1 MLAYY
6 VEYHLRQKLAPMLFA
21 EDDLQLK
28 RAQRK
33 DMVSPAKRSDEAK
46 AQSKTTSDDETAMS
60 YESVMKTLSGLSRVV
75 GVPKITTDNSP
86 EVTLFE
92 DYNPTQMKALKLLNI
107 KLS

>member
-1 MLAYY
+1 
-6 VEYHLRQKLAPMLFA
+6 
-21 EDDLQLK
+21 
-28 RAQRK
+28 
-33 DMVSPAKRSDEAK
+33 MVAPAKRSDEAK

-75 GVPKITTDNSP
+75 GVPKITT

-92 DYNPTQMKALKLLNI
+92 DYNPTQMKALKFLNI